1 MQRRLTVILLAD
13 VVGYSALMERD
24 EAGTLARVKASRA
37 NTVEPKIAEHGGR
50 VVKLMGDAVLAE
62 FASAVA
68 AVECAQQIQSAVAQ
82 SEAAAASPL
91 LYRIGINLG
100 DIIVDGDDI
109 YGDGVNIAARLQAL
123 AAPGGVVVS
132 GAVRDQ
138 AAGRAA
144 AGFVDRGEHSVKN
157 IDRPIRVFAI
167 EGSSIDPVQSA
178 DGGAAICV
186 LPFVNMSGDPEQ
198 AYFSDGV
205 TEDIITDLSK
215 ISALTVTARNSSF
228 SLRGQ
233 NVDIKQIARKFG
245 VSYVLEGSVR
255 KAGERVRIT
264 AQLIDAKTANHLWAE
279 RFDRELTDIFAV
291 QDEISHAIVGALKLK
306 LLPEEKRS
314 IVARSTTN
322 LDAYEIYLMAR
333 QLSLSEQDRHRETI
347 VRLCRRAVELD
358 PNFARAWALLAISLA
373 NMRVFVLNESDN
385 GGEAADR
392 ALALDPN
399 LAEAHSAKAR
409 ILSEMGR
416 QDEAWAMHRHALE
429 LDSSSFDLNT
439 AAARCAIFRRA
450 WSDAIPLFETAA
462 ALIETD
468 VFSLGMAQQCYD
480 SIGDDVG
487 ARSAATRALARA
499 ERQIESEPDNGV
511 ALGFGV
517 NALVRLG
524 ETERARSWIRRSLM
538 LDPHNLRLKWNIACA
553 LVGLGDFE
561 AALDLM
567 EPIIR
572 TSPAEVVRY
581 FKADSSFDSLRT
593 HPRCLRLIAEV
604 DARLNGA

>member
-37 NTVEPKIAEHGGR
+37 STVEPKIAEHGGR

-62 FASAVA
+62 FTSAVA
-68 AVECAQQIQSAVAQ
+68 AVECAQQIQFAVAQ
-82 SEAAAASPL
+82 SEAASASPL
-91 LYRIGINLG
+91 LYRVGINLG
-100 DIIVDGDDI
+100 DIIDDGEDI

-123 AAPGGVVVS
+123 AAPGGIVVS

-138 AAGRAA
+138 ASGRAA
-144 AGFVDRGEHSVKN
+144 VGFVDCGEHSVKN
-157 IDRPIRVFAI
+157 IARPIRVFAV
-167 EGSSIDPVQSA
+167 EGSVVDPIQDAGV
-178 DGGAAICV
+178 AAICV
-186 LPFVNMSGDPEQ
+186 LPFDNMSGDPEQ

-215 ISALTVTARNSSF
+215 ISALGVTARNSSF
-228 SLRGQ
+228 GLRGQ
-233 NVDIKQIARKFG
+233 NIDIKQIARKFG
-245 VSYVLEGSVR
+245 VRYVLEGSVR

-279 RFDRELTDIFAV
+279 RYDRDLTDIFAV
-291 QDEISHAIVGALKLK
+291 QDEISHAIVDALKLK
-306 LLPEEKRS
+306 LLPEERRS
-314 IVARSTTN
+314 IAARSTTN

-333 QLSLSEQDRHRETI
+333 QLSLSEQERHRETV

-373 NMRVFVLNESDN
+373 NMRVFVLSESDN
-385 GGEAADR
+385 GAEAADR

-399 LAEAHSAKAR
+399 LAEAQSAKAR

-429 LDSSSFDLNT
+429 LDASSYDLNT
-439 AAARCAIFRRA
+439 AAARCAVFRRA

-480 SIGDDVG
+480 SIGDDAG
-487 ARSAATRALARA
+487 ARFAAARALARA
-499 ERQIESEPDNGV
+499 ERKIESEPDNGV

-517 NALVRLG
+517 NALARLG
-524 ETERARSWIRRSLM
+524 EAERARSWIRRSLM
-538 LDPHNLRLKWNIACA
+538 LDPDNLRLKWNVACA
-553 LVGLGDFE
+553 LVSLGDFE
-561 AALDLM
+561 AALDLF

-581 FKADSSFDSLRT
+581 FKVDGSLDRLRE
-593 HPRCLRLIAEV
+593 HPRYLSLIAEV
-604 DARLNGA
+604 DARLNAE